1 MLFFQLY
8 QNPPAAIAFADGL
21 QVPEAELLTAAEHFE
36 DFYEEVY
43 VEFSKYGEILDTLVA
58 DNIGDHMMGN
68 LYLKFATEEQAEAC
82 FKATQGTY
90 HDMR

>member
-1 MLFFQLY
+1 
-8 QNPPAAIAFADGL
+8 
-21 QVPEAELLTAAEHFE
+21 
-36 DFYEEVY
+36 VY

-82 FKATQGTY
+82 FKATQNTY